1 VSTTALRNLAIVV
14 VLAAIVF
21 AVPGGA
27 DGAYFVGSVLSLAI
41 TAMFTLIG
49 VRFYREHRME
59 VFALGDR
66 YRFMLYAAF
75 AAAIW
80 AIAGIAKLWETSL
93 GILVWFIVVGAASYA
108 LALVW
113 RHYREY
119 G

>member
-1 VSTTALRNLAIVV
+1 VSTTALRNIAIVV
-14 VLAAIVF
+14 ALAAIVF

-41 TAMFTLIG
+41 TALFTVLG
-49 VRFYREHRME
+49 VRLYREHRTE
-59 VFALGDR
+59 IFALGDR
-66 YRFMLYAAF
+66 YRFLLYAAF

-80 AIAGIAKLWETSL
+80 AIAGIAKLWETSA

-108 LALVW
+108 LAVVW
-113 RHYREY
+113 RHYRSY